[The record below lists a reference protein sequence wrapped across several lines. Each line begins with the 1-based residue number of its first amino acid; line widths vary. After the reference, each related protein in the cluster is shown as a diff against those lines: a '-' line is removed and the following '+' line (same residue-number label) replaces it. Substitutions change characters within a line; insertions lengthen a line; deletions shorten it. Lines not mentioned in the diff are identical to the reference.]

1 MAVPP
6 VRGAGR
12 LLNILLGRSAAPE
25 VEAAAREEAGSYG
38 PQIGHPG
45 EALQILL
52 RRLPRDALTA
62 GEREAVDILEAD
74 LAMLRRSKR
83 RAGR

>member
-1 MAVPP
+1 MKPFVWALAPDQLWQAINPWRFHPFGGQVGP
-6 VRGAGR
+6 V
-12 LLNILLGRSAAPE
+12 NILLGRSAAPE

-38 PQIGHPG
+38 PQIGYLG

-62 GEREAVDILEAD
+62 
-74 LAMLRRSKR
+74 
-83 RAGR
+83 